1 MMIIII
7 YGMYIHYLNICV
19 LLFIFFIQCLLNLG
33 GRKINEDF
41 YNLDYP
47 VKKGSVRITTRWKTY
62 LTEVAILRRFYSPM
76 VPPNRCAL

>member
-1 MMIIII
+1 MIEEYQYIVPYYYYYLGLLNTFIFSFI
-7 YGMYIHYLNICV
+7 NDDHYYLWYIHYLNICV

-47 VKKGSVRITTRWKTY
+47 VKKGSVRITTR
-62 LTEVAILRRFYSPM
+62 
-76 VPPNRCAL
+76 

>member
-1 MMIIII
+1 MV
-7 YGMYIHYLNICV
+7 YPLFKYLHSV
-19 LLFIFFIQCLLNLG
+19 VYFFLFVYECLLNLG
-33 GRKINEDF
+33 GRKINKDSDI
-41 YNLDYP
+41 LDYP